1 MSDKSVVLDMDLEHI
16 EHIRIRAAEADLA
29 VAGSRWCA
37 AVAENNVIVA
47 TLLPLEYNKAK
58 EAMDMKDILPEVN
71 SPLFAGVDPEDRK
84 TMLGCIG
91 YHIGTFKKGDIVA
104 FEEENIKH
112 IGIIISGAVD
122 MVKEDLW
129 GNKTMLVRMRKDELF
144 GETFA
149 CGSDNLSV
157 VTFLVSEDARI
168 LFMPFDRVMHSC
180 TMACVFHHRLIENMV
195 TIIANK
201 NRDLMRKVEVV
212 SKRSIREKLLAY
224 LSIQAQTQNSRYFEI
239 PLGRVELAE
248 YLCVD
253 RSALTRE
260 LVKMKEDG
268 LIDYDKNCFRIL

>member
-1 MSDKSVVLDMDLEHI
+1 MK
-16 EHIRIRAAEADLA
+16 
-29 VAGSRWCA
+29 
-37 AVAENNVIVA
+37 NV
-47 TLLPLEYNKAK
+47 
-58 EAMDMKDILPEVN
+58 MGEVK
-71 SPLFAGVDPEDRK
+71 SPLFHGIQPEERIA
-84 TMLGCIG
+84 MLSCIG
-91 YHIGTFKKGDIVA
+91 YHIGTFKKGDIVS
-104 FEEENIKH
+104 FEGDNLKH
-112 IGIIISGAVD
+112 IGIVISGAVD

-157 VTFLVSEDARI
+157 VTFLVSEDAKV

-180 TMACVFHHRLIENMV
+180 TMACQFHHRLIENMV
-195 TIIANK
+195 KIIADK
-201 NRDLMRKVEVV
+201 NRDLMRKIDVV
-212 SKRSIREKLLAY
+212 SKRTIREKLLAY
-224 LSIQAQTQNSRYFEI
+224 LSIQAQIQDSSYFEV

-260 LVKMKEDG
+260 LAKMKEDG